1 MGATGSL
8 EGTSALLAGGAA
20 AARSFRGLP
29 AGFAAPQRRILRRLA
44 HDDLRSILQLVKS
57 SDRQGTSG
65 FNSLYLRHRS
75 VRHTGRDGGDGGGL
89 VRTDHIDKSPL
100 GVALNGW
107 RRNQRNV
114 VKRIDEQAGIHEL
127 ARKQGAIRVG

>member
-8 EGTSALLAGGAA
+8 ERTSALLARGAA
-20 AARSFRGLP
+20 ARNFRGLP
-29 AGFAAPQRRILRRLA
+29 AGLAAPLRRILRRLA

-114 VKRIDEQAGIHEL
+114 AQRIHEQAGIHEL
-127 ARKQGAIRVG
+127 ARKQGA